1 MRSNSIQNNQAIA
14 SIYYGYVTL
23 LFFPESTP
31 LYFLV
36 SFIYYLSV
44 TCIRTYLNGL
54 LPSVRS
60 NPNMVKIFVGFC
72 SSDRSRPHACA
83 YVVRCGNTA
92 TPTHTNPS
100 RSSASPPPHR
110 NRQTHMAGRVR
121 ADGAAGGSE
130 LWPTRAKARYLP
142 PRPPGAASR
151 TCLPACRRRRT
162 VLAFWLRRRTA
173 CSPFGW
179 LASAASSIRIVSKG
193 NGGKYNCIKTDHAP
207 REEGYYC
214 VHQSYRTRN

>member
-83 YVVRCGNTA
+83 YVVVRCGNTA

-100 RSSASPPPHR
+100 HRPLPRLTATGRPTWPAGCGQTALQGGRSCGLQEQKQGIS
-110 NRQTHMAGRVR
+110 
-121 ADGAAGGSE
+121 
-130 LWPTRAKARYLP
+130 P
-142 PRPPGAASR
+142 PRPSGAASR
-151 TCLPACRRRRT
+151 TCLPACRGGGAPCS
-162 VLAFWLRRRTA
+162 AF
-173 CSPFGW
+173 GY
-179 LASAASSIRIVSKG
+179 
-193 NGGKYNCIKTDHAP
+193 GGAP
-207 REEGYYC
+207 RARLLAG
-214 VHQSYRTRN
+214 

>member
-83 YVVRCGNTA
+83 YVVVRCGNTA

-100 RSSASPPPHR
+100 HRPLPRLTATGRPTWPAGCGQTALQGGRSCGLQEQKQGISPRARPALR
-110 NRQTHMAGRVR
+110 RVR
-121 ADGAAGGSE
+121 A
-130 LWPTRAKARYLP
+130 
-142 PRPPGAASR
+142 
-151 TCLPACRRRRT
+151 CLPAAAAAHRARLLATAAHR
-162 VLAFWLRRRTA
+162 VLAFWL
-173 CSPFGW
+173 
-179 LASAASSIRIVSKG
+179 AS
-193 NGGKYNCIKTDHAP
+193 
-207 REEGYYC
+207 
-214 VHQSYRTRN
+214 